1 MVGGLVFFYGFFI
14 VGDFR
19 IIVKVRE
26 GIILFFFYMFMK
38 YLIFICIKIK
48 LYI

>member
-19 IIVKVRE
+19 VIVKVRE
-26 GIILFFFYMFMK
+26 GIILFCLFVYEIFNFYM
-38 YLIFICIKIK
+38 YLF
-48 LYI
+48 Y

>member
-26 GIILFFFYMFMK
+26 GIILFFFICLFVYEIFNFYM
-38 YLIFICIKIK
+38 Y
-48 LYI
+48 